1 MKNIIF
7 FIIVLSSVAL
17 FATCKN
23 NFVEVKS
30 LSGKAFV
37 SSNEKQWSALK
48 KGDKIEVSKFVKT
61 DKSTAMTLVFPDGS
75 LLNVGENSKIVL
87 SELASD
93 SNCKRESYSIKLF
106 VGKLWAKVKK
116 LVAVKRKKNFQI
128 NGKNAVAGV
137 RGTSFGFVVND
148 DQSGAVMVFHGVVAV
163 TPSKQTKPKKFNI
176 AEWKKHRSH
185 KQVAGPHEISKKK
198 WEEIVLTAMQMVK
211 FSQNGKLG
219 KPIPIGKSNAN
230 KWYKLNAK

>member
-1 MKNIIF
+1 LKNIIF
-7 FIIVLSSVAL
+7 SIIVLFYVVS

-30 LSGKAFV
+30 LKGKAFV
-37 SSNEKQWSALK
+37 SSNEKQWNILK
-48 KGDKIEVSKFVKT
+48 NGDKISVSKFVKT
-61 DKSTAMTLVFPDGS
+61 DKSTAMTLIFPDGS

-148 DQSGAVMVFHGVVAV
+148 DQSGTVMVFQGVVAV
-163 TPSKQTKPKKFNI
+163 TPSNHSKPKKFNI
-176 AEWKKHRSH
+176 AQWKKHRSH

-198 WEEIVLTAMQMVK
+198 WEEIVLKAMQMVK
-211 FSQNGKLG
+211 FSANGKFG
-219 KPIPIGKSNAN
+219 KPIPIGKNNSNN
-230 KWYKLNAK
+230 WYKTNIK